1 VYLCV
6 VTGERRIFAG
16 KGIEQACSSTRA
28 LRYDASAMTREKRRD
43 DPYMGWGVSLAVVL
57 FVLYIY
63 PGFLIPVASRFA
75 GSCNTIALDQN
86 AEDLRIDPSN
96 GLVYLTY
103 SKGDIGSRGTVM
115 LVDPNA
121 AEPHVRAA
129 LASEPEG
136 FAPSG
141 LSLYTPATG
150 PKLLFVTSR
159 TRPGSHYVEIF
170 EQSATGAFTPRET
183 IRDSLLWSPTAI
195 VAVGPRQFYV
205 VNQLGFKRAYENNGK
220 VMPGDR
226 MRGNM
231 STVVYYDG
239 EQMKIVAGRLS
250 FASGIAV
257 SPDGRTVYVS
267 ESARGRI
274 ATFERDIASGA
285 LTRAPNIDVPG
296 SPRNLTVDQD
306 GALWVSNH
314 PNAVPFMD
322 FLQDSNNR
330 AATQILKV
338 TPGAKSN
345 VQVEKADQQ
354 VEEIYVNDGA
364 ELSAGTSAAPR
375 NSTQFIASSR
385 TDKKLLMCT
394 RSPTA
399 KPLPPGPE

>member
-1 VYLCV
+1 
-6 VTGERRIFAG
+6 
-16 KGIEQACSSTRA
+16 
-28 LRYDASAMTREKRRD
+28 
-43 DPYMGWGVSLAVVL
+43 MGWGVTLAVLL
-57 FVLYIY
+57 FVFYVY
-63 PGFLIPVASRFA
+63 PGFLIPVASHFA
-75 GSCNTIALDQN
+75 GSCKTIALDQN
-86 AEDLRIDPSN
+86 AEDLGLDPSN

-129 LASEPEG
+129 LSNDPDG

-159 TRPGSHYVEIF
+159 TRPGNHYVQIF

-205 VNQLGFKRAYENNGK
+205 VNQLGYKRAYENNGS

-226 MRGNM
+226 MRGNL

-250 FASGIAV
+250 LASGIAV

-274 ATFERDIASGA
+274 ATFERDVASGT
-285 LTRAPNIDVPG
+285 LKRAGQIDVPG

-306 GALWVSNH
+306 GTLWVSNH
-314 PNAVPFMD
+314 PHAVPFMD
-322 FLQDSNNR
+322 FMRDSDNR
-330 AATQILKV
+330 APTQILKV
-338 TPGAKSN
+338 TPGAQPDK
-345 VQVEKADQQ
+345 Q
-354 VEEIYVNDGA
+354 VEEIYLNDGA
-364 ELSAGTSAAPR
+364 ELSAGTAVVPR
-375 NSTQFIASSR
+375 NSDQFLASSR

-394 RSPTA
+394 RSGTGKSAPVEIEVSSSSAAGSPAVIAPRSSTVH
-399 KPLPPGPE
+399 